1 MRVKLNNDQDAG
13 SYAAWLLTI
22 GNGEVE
28 ILDDNFQ
35 IQLNKDLIE
44 IVDSLD
50 ELIQKVYKDFAK
62 NKD

>member
-44 IVDSLD
+44 IVESLD
-50 ELIQKVYKDFAK
+50 ELI
-62 NKD
+62 